1 MITFQA
7 AASPIS
13 DFEWTV
19 IKGLGTI
26 AVAGLYGMIG
36 ILSKVLFSLNKTL
49 QDLRV
54 SLPTNYVSKTECAA
68 HRSEMITFLTT
79 KE

>member
-1 MITFQA
+1 MFQMTNT
-7 AASPIS
+7 IS

-19 IKGLGTI
+19 IKSLGTI

-54 SLPTNYVSKTECAA
+54 SLPTNYVNKVDCAA
-68 HRSEMITFLTT
+68 HRAETIAFLS

>member
-1 MITFQA
+1 MTFIQA
-7 AASPIS
+7 TATMS
-13 DFEWTV
+13 DFEWTI

-54 SLPTNYVSKTECAA
+54 SLPTNYVSKAECTA
-68 HRSEMITFLTT
+68 HRSEIITLLT